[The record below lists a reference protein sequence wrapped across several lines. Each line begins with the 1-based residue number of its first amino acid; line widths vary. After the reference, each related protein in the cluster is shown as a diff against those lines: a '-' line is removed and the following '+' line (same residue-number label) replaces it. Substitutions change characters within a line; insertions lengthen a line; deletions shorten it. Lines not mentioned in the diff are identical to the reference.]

1 MADGH
6 GSAVSTGGRFGERG
20 PWRAPRA
27 AAGEA
32 EGRVT
37 GELPGWLAGGLV
49 RTAPARFRVGD
60 WEAAHWFDGMG
71 MLYAFE
77 LGDGAARLR
86 HRDLDCEHARS
97 LAAGRRDVAGF
108 ATPMR
113 RSLWARLLHPIPTI
127 TDNANVNVVPRGD
140 GFVALTESPRQLRVD
155 PATLAV
161 TGEHR
166 WGDDLGALLGTA
178 HPHFDRARRVWVD
191 LCTDL
196 GLRPGIAVVEHDP
209 DGRSRKVIARWRTP
223 KIPYVHSFG
232 VTERSVVIVAH
243 PLTLTPSKL
252 LFSDKGFAEQLAWED
267 AEMQLVVVDRATG
280 ATRTVRAPKGFVFH
294 VIDAFEDE
302 RGITLDALAYDDA
315 SIVQRLGSDSLA
327 RGVVDVA
334 PRALRYRIPRAGEVA
349 SVEALSEAGFE
360 FPVVDRRAGGER
372 RYTWG
377 ARVVFD
383 GERSTSSVIALDRT
397 SPAPIE
403 HAEAGWVFGEPVFA
417 RRPGSTEEGDGVLL
431 AVGSHVRDDRAL
443 LRVLDAR
450 TLRVVAGVEV
460 DVPLPLGFHGG
471 FAPARG

>member
-1 MADGH
+1 M
-6 GSAVSTGGRFGERG
+6 
-20 PWRAPRA
+20 
-27 AAGEA
+27 
-32 EGRVT
+32 
-37 GELPGWLAGGLV
+37 
-49 RTAPARFRVGD
+49 
-60 WEAAHWFDGMG
+60 
-71 MLYAFE
+71 
-77 LGDGAARLR
+77 
-86 HRDLDCEHARS
+86 
-97 LAAGRRDVAGF
+97 
-108 ATPMR
+108 
-113 RSLWARLLHPIPTI
+113 
-127 TDNANVNVVPRGD
+127 
-140 GFVALTESPRQLRVD
+140 
-155 PATLAV
+155 
-161 TGEHR
+161 
-166 WGDDLGALLGTA
+166 
-178 HPHFDRARRVWVD
+178 
-191 LCTDL
+191 
-196 GLRPGIAVVEHDP
+196 
-209 DGRSRKVIARWRTP
+209 
-223 KIPYVHSFG
+223 
-232 VTERSVVIVAH
+232 VIVAH

-252 LFSDKGFAEQLAWED
+252 LFSDKGFAEQLAWEE
-267 AEMQLVVVDRATG
+267 AEMQLVVVARATG

-315 SIVQRLGSDSLA
+315 SIVRRLAAGSLA

-383 GERSTSSVIALDRT
+383 GERSTSTVVALDRK

-403 HAEAGWVFGEPVFA
+403 HAEDGWVFGEPVFA
-417 RRPGSTEEGDGVLL
+417 RRPGSTEEGDGALL

-471 FAPARG
+471 FTPARG